1 MNLLE
6 EKRMKKKIMQ
16 WNLKRLHFSVIYAG
30 QFGIYYHNEFFFK
43 LIFSTFF
50 YLLEIKKNN
59 LLC

>member
-30 QFGIYYHNEFFFK
+30 QFGIYYHNEFF
-43 LIFSTFF
+43 LNFSFQLF
-50 YLLEIKKNN
+50 SIY
-59 LLC
+59 